1 MPSPTTVQAI
11 VTTAM
16 RKINALAVGETPTA
30 AELEDGI
37 QALNDVL
44 ETWNIENLSIYGSLP
59 TTFNTAAGQ
68 NTYTIGP
75 GGDWAGI
82 RPTAIHAAYCTVNS
96 VDFPVAQWTLQEW
109 MNQPIKTIQQQI
121 TERFVFVNDAPLAR
135 VILWPTPL
143 YATTFTANYNQQLS
157 AVSGGTDILNLAPG
171 YTRALQYA
179 VAVELQAEY
188 GNKDVSAYAK
198 ATKAAIK
205 RANRVT
211 PVMGYD
217 SLLTGGGRVVP
228 ARGY

>member
-1 MPSPTTVQAI
+1 MPTPTTVLNI

-30 AELEDGI
+30 AELQDGI

-59 TTFNTAAGQ
+59 TTYTTIAGK
-68 NTYTIGP
+68 NTYTMGP
-75 GGDWAGI
+75 GGDWDGI
-82 RPTAIHAAYCTVNS
+82 RPVAIQAAYCSVNG
-96 VDFPVAQWTLQEW
+96 VDFPVSEWTLQEW
-109 MNQPIKTIQQQI
+109 MGQPIKATQQQI

-143 YATTFTANYNQQLS
+143 YATTFTANYNQKLG
-157 AVSGGTDILNLAPG
+157 AVSSGSDVMTLAPG
-171 YTRALQYA
+171 YVRALQYS

-188 GNKDVSAYAK
+188 GGPDVSAYAK
-198 ATKAAIK
+198 ATKAVIK
-205 RANRVT
+205 RANRSL
-211 PVMGYD
+211 PVSGYD
-217 SLLTGGGRVVP
+217 SLLVGGGRVVP